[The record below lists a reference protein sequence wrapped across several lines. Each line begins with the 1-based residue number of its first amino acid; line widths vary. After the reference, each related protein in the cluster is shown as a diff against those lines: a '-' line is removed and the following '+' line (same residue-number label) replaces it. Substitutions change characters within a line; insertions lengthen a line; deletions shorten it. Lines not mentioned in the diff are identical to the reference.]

1 MMDEKMKNKNLDDYK
16 VYIQNRITELRIAR
30 GITERE
36 MSLGL
41 DKSDAYI
48 NKIANGKSGVSLP
61 ALADIC
67 DYFGITMADF
77 FDGMIKNPMLHQEL
91 RDGLLELSDH
101 DIELVRTIINRL
113 KEK

>member
-1 MMDEKMKNKNLDDYK
+1 MKNEKNIDYSEFEA
-16 VYIQNRITELRIAR
+16 YIRNRITELRVAR

-77 FDGMIKNPMLHQEL
+77 FDSMIKNPMLHKEL